1 MLKCLN
7 LLRRKELTWVEVC
20 GTFKD
25 DNYLTTNLYIM
36 NVDIEIYMNNI
47 IKFFKE
53 NPNDLLNLVPK
64 TKEEEFYSK
73 LREVVNQNY
82 EKGEEVNLTKN
93 QIIIICAEIHGK
105 TKKVK
110 EETPKTI
117 DEMLNDSRTIEK
129 LIINT
134 PFGNYSLN

>member
-1 MLKCLN
+1 
-7 LLRRKELTWVEVC
+7 VEVC
-20 GTFKD
+20 GTLKEI
-25 DNYLTTNLYIM
+25 NYLTNNLNTM
-36 NVDIEIYMNNI
+36 NVDVEIYMNNI

-64 TKEEEFYSK
+64 TKEEEFYFK
-73 LREVVNQNY
+73 LREVANQNY

-93 QIIIICAEIHGK
+93 QIIIICAELHGK
-105 TKKVK
+105 SKKTEK
-110 EETPKTI
+110 ESLELKTI
-117 DEMLNDSRTIEK
+117 NELLNDEKYQELNIEK

>member
-1 MLKCLN
+1 MS
-7 LLRRKELTWVEVC
+7 
-20 GTFKD
+20 
-25 DNYLTTNLYIM
+25 
-36 NVDIEIYMNNI
+36 VDVEIYMNNI

-73 LREVVNQNY
+73 LREVANQNY

-93 QIIIICAEIHGK
+93 QIVVICAEIHSK

-110 EETPKTI
+110 EETPKPKTI
-117 DEMLNDSRTIEK
+117 DEMLNDSKYQELTIEK

>member
-1 MLKCLN
+1 
-7 LLRRKELTWVEVC
+7 
-20 GTFKD
+20 
-25 DNYLTTNLYIM
+25 M

-110 EETPKTI
+110 EKTPKTI

>member
-1 MLKCLN
+1 
-7 LLRRKELTWVEVC
+7 
-20 GTFKD
+20 
-25 DNYLTTNLYIM
+25 M
-36 NVDIEIYMNNI
+36 NVDVEIYMNNI

-73 LREVVNQNY
+73 LREVSNQNY

-93 QIIIICAEIHGK
+93 QIVIICAEIHGK

-110 EETPKTI
+110 EETPKPKTI
-117 DEMLNDSRTIEK
+117 DEMLNDSRYQELTIEK

>member
-1 MLKCLN
+1 
-7 LLRRKELTWVEVC
+7 
-20 GTFKD
+20 
-25 DNYLTTNLYIM
+25 
-36 NVDIEIYMNNI
+36 MNNI

-73 LREVVNQNY
+73 LREVANQNY

-93 QIIIICAEIHGK
+93 QIVVICAEIHCK

-110 EETPKTI
+110 EETPKPKTI
-117 DEMLNDSRTIEK
+117 DEMLNDSKYQELTIEK

>member
-1 MLKCLN
+1 MS
-7 LLRRKELTWVEVC
+7 
-20 GTFKD
+20 
-25 DNYLTTNLYIM
+25 
-36 NVDIEIYMNNI
+36 VDVEIYMNNI
-47 IKFFKE
+47 IKFFRE

-73 LREVVNQNY
+73 LREVAIQNY

-93 QIIIICAEIHGK
+93 QIVVICAEIHGK

-110 EETPKTI
+110 KETSEPKTI
-117 DEMLNDSRTIEK
+117 GEILNDSRYQDLTIEK
-129 LIINT
+129 LIFNT

>member
-1 MLKCLN
+1 
-7 LLRRKELTWVEVC
+7 
-20 GTFKD
+20 
-25 DNYLTTNLYIM
+25 M
-36 NVDIEIYMNNI
+36 NVDVEIYMNNI

-73 LREVVNQNY
+73 LREVANQNY

-93 QIIIICAEIHGK
+93 QIVVICAEIHGK
-105 TKKVK
+105 AKKVK
-110 EETPKTI
+110 EETPKPKTI
-117 DEMLNDSRTIEK
+117 DEMLNDSRYQELTIEK

>member
-1 MLKCLN
+1 
-7 LLRRKELTWVEVC
+7 
-20 GTFKD
+20 
-25 DNYLTTNLYIM
+25 M
-36 NVDIEIYMNNI
+36 NVDVEIYMNNI

-73 LREVVNQNY
+73 LREVANQNY

-93 QIIIICAEIHGK
+93 QIVVICAEIHSK

-110 EETPKTI
+110 EETPKPKTI
-117 DEMLNDSRTIEK
+117 DEMLNDSRYQELTIEK

>member
-1 MLKCLN
+1 
-7 LLRRKELTWVEVC
+7 
-20 GTFKD
+20 
-25 DNYLTTNLYIM
+25 M
-36 NVDIEIYMNNI
+36 NVDVEIYMNNI

-73 LREVVNQNY
+73 LREVANQNY

-93 QIIIICAEIHGK
+93 QIVVICAEIHSK

-110 EETPKTI
+110 EETPKPKTI
-117 DEMLNDSRTIEK
+117 DEMLNDSKYQELTIEK

>member
-1 MLKCLN
+1 
-7 LLRRKELTWVEVC
+7 
-20 GTFKD
+20 
-25 DNYLTTNLYIM
+25 M